1 MSVKFWLGLSEGG
14 ELGQKFR
21 WSITTKFY
29 VGPNIFLTTS
39 NEKKTSTLG
48 SRYHRYNVTAQKEV
62 KW

>member
-21 WSITTKFY
+21 WSITTKVY

-39 NEKKTSTLG
+39 NEKKNKYIRLKIS
-48 SRYHRYNVTAQKEV
+48 QI
-62 KW
+62 

>member
-21 WSITTKFY
+21 WSITTKVY

-39 NEKKTSTLG
+39 NEKKKQV
-48 SRYHRYNVTAQKEV
+48 H
-62 KW
+62 